1 MTRWIPLFVLAL
13 TATAFARPMGP
24 PPGPP
29 PIGEMALEHA
39 DELGLD
45 EATVQAV
52 QALVSDADA
61 DRQATREA
69 MKANHEAMRA
79 LMDAE
84 DFDADAV
91 RAQHAK
97 VQAMRAEASAERLET
112 AIELRLLLGSEAWQ
126 QLHAAMP
133 KPGERGPRGQGER
146 RGPPQR

>member
-1 MTRWIPLFVLAL
+1 MTRLIALFVLGL
-13 TATAFARPMGP
+13 TATAFARPQGP

-29 PIGEMALEHA
+29 PIGEMVLRHA

-52 QALVSDADA
+52 EALVSDAEA
-61 DRQATREA
+61 DREADKEA
-69 MKANHEAMRA
+69 MKAHHDAMRA
-79 LMDAE
+79 LMDAD

-97 VQAMRAEASAERLET
+97 VQAMRAEAATERLET
-112 AIELRLLLGSEAWQ
+112 TIELRLLLGTEAWQ